1 MRLYEIQGFGAYPNE
16 DLLLEGWLDSVKKS
30 LGNKVDQ
37 AVTTVTNTATALQ
50 VFYKIGT
57 NPEYLD
63 TVVFLIKKDIKQK
76 LKALGNGPIMT
87 KFRTFIMSIYPDGR
101 KLLDFVKCCIICAA
115 LKLVGKLVEKYDSA
129 KKIGGEVVDNIKDK
143 AQEVVGGLVQKMTG
157 LDQMINSL
165 TQASGVFTILQA
177 LGVANELLF
186 ELLSNVNRKI
196 QSVRVG
202 GA

>member
-1 MRLYEIQGFGAYPNE
+1 M
-16 DLLLEGWLDSVKKS
+16 DSVKKA
-30 LGNKVDQ
+30 LGGKVDQ
-37 AVTTVTNTATALQ
+37 AVTVVNNTASALQ

-87 KFRTFIMSIYPDGR
+87 KFREFVDKIFPAGR

-115 LKLVGKLVEKYDSA
+115 LKF
-129 KKIGGEVVDNIKDK
+129 
-143 AQEVVGGLVQKMTG
+143 VGGLVEKFNTAKKVGGQMLDQIKDQAQDVVGELLQKMTG
-157 LDQMINSL
+157 LDTMVNGL
-165 TQASGVFTILQA
+165 TQASGVFAILKG
-177 LGVANELLF
+177 LGIANELLF
-186 ELLSNVNRKI
+186 ELLTNVNKKI

-202 GA
+202 